1 MCGYRNWQEWL
12 TDKRF
17 ENSYECD
24 GGVSCPGS
32 SNPTISTSPPQ
43 RCHKDGPNEV
53 GHCLDEFICC
63 EYTGNNSWKETQCR
77 CLNDFVFLEVSM
89 CNKLNY
95 SRFQCLKFTG
105 FWDLLLGGNVWLQ
118 KMARLGEGSETWYR
132 V

>member
-1 MCGYRNWQEWL
+1 MCGYRNWQDWS

-24 GGVSCPGS
+24 GGVSCPGT
-32 SNPTISTSPPQ
+32 SNPTTSTSPPQ

-77 CLNDFVFLEVSM
+77 CLFDNVFDEVNI
-89 CNKLNY
+89 CNKLNIIIIIYYYNKIISTIIVEQSLYEY
-95 SRFQCLKFTG
+95 SWFL
-105 FWDLLLGGNVWLQ
+105 V
-118 KMARLGEGSETWYR
+118 YR